1 MHTRRNGHGSLSPLP
16 TLLFH
21 HITSPP
27 PSRLRRRPLRPL
39 FLLRHLGT
47 RLRAPYR
54 TKGRRRG
61 VGARLGGEG
70 ASGSWCVASRRS
82 RNADLARLMSGH
94 HLQSWT
100 WRSTRR
106 SSTHGPA
113 RRIITCASTVCSS
126 RFLLPRR
133 RMGYVLSSRS
143 ALRALTHPLPGNP
156 RRSVNTPTN
165 SPEATPHAL
174 PWPLLR
180 RPSSRRQ
187 AARCSGV
194 GWRVRSLPISLS
206 SFCSIPDPADPHAS
220 PRRARLYSP
229 ISGKPLAVLSYHR
242 SSLHALAFAPLP
254 PSSPPLAALDAQDSN
269 SDSEEEAETP
279 VEQGWWKRARPW
291 LAVGGKDERISLWEV
306 YPPTRGAMVER

>member
-1 MHTRRNGHGSLSPLP
+1 MHPHRNRHDSLPPLA
-16 TLLFH
+16 TLLFLR
-21 HITSPP
+21 IIATPP
-27 PSRLRRRPLRPL
+27 SSRLRRRALRPL

-47 RLRAPYR
+47 SPRTTYR

-113 RRIITCASTVCSS
+113 RRIITCASTACSS
-126 RFLLPRR
+126 PFLLPRR
-133 RMGYVLSSRS
+133 RMRYVLPSRS
-143 ALRALTHPLPGNP
+143 ALRALTQPLPGNR
-156 RRSVNTPTN
+156 RRSVDTPTN

-180 RPSSRRQ
+180 RPSSR
-187 AARCSGV
+187 
-194 GWRVRSLPISLS
+194 
-206 SFCSIPDPADPHAS
+206 
-220 PRRARLYSP
+220 
-229 ISGKPLAVLSYHR
+229 
-242 SSLHALAFAPLP
+242 
-254 PSSPPLAALDAQDSN
+254 
-269 SDSEEEAETP
+269 
-279 VEQGWWKRARPW
+279 
-291 LAVGGKDERISLWEV
+291 
-306 YPPTRGAMVER
+306 